1 MTEKQQYYLD
11 IYKSEAEKAYESMH
25 DYRIDYDTF
34 KPIADA
40 SYIITEQSKKV
51 FEKLYPIYINYP
63 IFLGGLKKIYEN
75 SKMHSDAD
83 QLILQEKLNTLN
95 IYKYEYDNLIN
106 KINALEVEIN
116 KDELS
121 AQIDEIANLPENLE
135 RSNELV
141 LIENEKEM
149 AAAKAAKE
157 AAEKNALINASIS
170 VDKII
175 GTEVC
180 VDNFGNQVDMS
191 ICRPTPESA
200 ATSVSSVYNKTA
212 SDIVNENIESW
223 LKGIESS
230 FEIKKPIETI
240 PQSIN
245 TIVDK
250 ATEEIPTI
258 EEEVES
264 IELEEETIVE
274 QKPEDIINSFI
285 FNADL
290 SKLISSELSS
300 RKTIEETPIKD
311 EINPIDVIEE
321 SIVVPNTKLQESN
334 VVIKKE
340 VQPIK
345 RLEITQVDKMLT
357 FGAILIAAIV
367 SYDLI
372 KRKD

>member
-11 IYKSEAEKAYESMH
+11 IYKSEADKAYESMQ
-25 DYRIDYDTF
+25 DYRIDYDTY

-40 SYIITEQSKKV
+40 SSIITEQSKKV

-63 IFLGGLKKIYEN
+63 IFLRGLKKIYDN
-75 SKMHSDAD
+75 SKMDSDAD

-95 IYKYEYDNLIN
+95 IYKSEYENLIN

-149 AAAKAAKE
+149 AAAKAAQE
-157 AAEKNALINASIS
+157 AAEKNALISASIS

-180 VDNFGNQVDMS
+180 LDNFGNQVDMS

-200 ATSVSSVYNKTA
+200 ATSVSNVYNKTA

-240 PQSIN
+240 PQPIN

-250 ATEEIPTI
+250 PIEEIPTI

-300 RKTIEETPIKD
+300 RKTIDETPIKD
-311 EINPIDVIEE
+311 EINPSDVIEE

>member
-11 IYKSEAEKAYESMH
+11 IYKSEADKAYESMH

-40 SYIITEQSKKV
+40 SSIITEQSKKV

-75 SKMHSDAD
+75 SKMDSDAD

-95 IYKYEYDNLIN
+95 IYKSEYDNLIN

-200 ATSVSSVYNKTA
+200 ATSVSNVYNKTA

-240 PQSIN
+240 PQPIN

-250 ATEEIPTI
+250 PIEEIPTI
-258 EEEVES
+258 EEVES
-264 IELEEETIVE
+264 IKLEEETIVE
-274 QKPEDIINSFI
+274 QKTEDIINSFI

-334 VVIKKE
+334 FVIKKE

-345 RLEITQVDKMLT
+345 PLEITQVDKMVT

-367 SYDLI
+367 TYDLI